1 MALTEL
7 SFADHAR
14 LKKSGRSF
22 DCQNCPK
29 AIQSLRRCREDR
41 EDFTEADG
49 SLWPMYIEKG
59 GDLFSFCPG
68 KATWDH
74 EAVGLFRLLLVSA
87 ETGKLYESGGLAD
100 QPDWWIEMSSWFLRR
115 YDDAKFSSRV
125 RAVLGDS
132 EGGKTRGS

>member
-29 AIQSLRRCREDR
+29 SIQSLRRCQEDR

-74 EAVGLFRLLLVSA
+74 EAVGLFRLLVVSA
-87 ETGKLYESGGLAD
+87 ETGKLYESGGLSD
-100 QPDWWIEMSSWFLRR
+100 QPDWWIETLSWFIPR
-115 YDDAKFSSRV
+115 YKTHEFINRAKMI
-125 RAVLGDS
+125 LGDEKS
-132 EGGKTRGS
+132 NAK